1 MNHTSK
7 IQDMELEYKLLI
19 GDFMKDLQRI
29 GYPKHKAEQLQVFDK
44 IIYWHEK
51 MKKSID
57 ELNDWLSAFGSGRSL

>member
-7 IQDMELEYKLLI
+7 IQDMELEYMILI

-44 IIYWHEK
+44 VIHYHEK
-51 MKKSID
+51 MRQSIE
-57 ELNDWLSAFGSGRSL
+57 ELNAWLSAFGSGRIV